1 MSDIIEELL
10 ETFRSSSQRLE
21 GLVNGLE
28 DLQDAQKKVEAL
40 SSNLGEAATSLSSTS
55 AAHQT
60 FIQSAQETDAQLGQ
74 VISVLQGLDTQAI
87 NKTLTKISSDLT
99 EHKSAISNV
108 VEVLQDVQA
117 KSAEIDT
124 NIIQIKQELE
134 TVVNRHK
141 SLSEQSAD
149 NQEHLLRRTDE
160 AAALATSRH
169 KQSIFLIL
177 LAIGC
182 TAVIVLNSLGIISV

>member
-28 DLQDAQKKVEAL
+28 DLQDAQKQVEAL
-40 SSNLGEAATSLSSTS
+40 SSNLGEAANSLSSTA

-60 FIQSAQETDAQLGQ
+60 FIQSAQETDVQLGQ

-108 VEVLQDVQA
+108 VEALQDVQA
-117 KSAEIDT
+117 KSAETDT

-134 TVVNRHK
+134 AVVNRQK
-141 SLSEQSAD
+141 SLSELVSD
-149 NQEHLLRRTDE
+149 NQKYLLRRTDE
-160 AAALATSRH
+160 AAASAASRH
-169 KQSIFLIL
+169 KQSVFLIL

-182 TAVIVLNSLGIISV
+182 TAIIVLNSLGIISI